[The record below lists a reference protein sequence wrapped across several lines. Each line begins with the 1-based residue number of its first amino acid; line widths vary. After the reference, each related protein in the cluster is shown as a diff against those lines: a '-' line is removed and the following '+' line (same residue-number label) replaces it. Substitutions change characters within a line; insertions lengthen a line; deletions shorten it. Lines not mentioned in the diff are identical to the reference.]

1 MIYPFM
7 FIIKEHSEDYYCREC
22 LVVANYVEASDAQF
36 DKPFLECP
44 KCLVKDWYYG
54 DPRD

>member
-1 MIYPFM
+1 MTYPFM
-7 FIIKEHSEDYYCREC
+7 FIVKRHSEDYYCRKC
-22 LVVANYVEASDAQF
+22 LVVANLIEASSEQF

-54 DPRD
+54 DPRE